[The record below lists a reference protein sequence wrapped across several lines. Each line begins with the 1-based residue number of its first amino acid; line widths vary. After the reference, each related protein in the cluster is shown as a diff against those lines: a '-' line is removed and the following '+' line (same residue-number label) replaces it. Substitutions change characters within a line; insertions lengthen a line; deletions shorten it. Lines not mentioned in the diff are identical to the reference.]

1 MTNYKVNFKHDE
13 ESYIYCANIAKAE
26 SLEDVEKHYN
36 KYCWYTIAEA
46 TEGDIREAERK
57 GMPIITI
64 NHEEEPKE
72 GETMTNTEKNYLDQV
87 KEDIR
92 NYLEYDYDIKA
103 EIQAGEFADAEELR
117 EYLYDTMW
125 IEDAITGNAS
135 GSYTFNRAEAREYVL
150 ADMGTVGE
158 ALREFGTTA
167 EEIGERFL
175 AEDWEYLDVTARCYV
190 LGWALDEV
198 LEEIEDEIEAEFERL
213 EEAEA

>member
-1 MTNYKVNFKHDE
+1 MTNYKVTFHHGGN
-13 ESYIYCANIAKAE
+13 IYCTNIAKAE
-26 SLEDVEKHYN
+26 NLQDVEKHYN
-36 KYCWYTIAEA
+36 DKYDWVHIAEA
-46 TEGDIREAERK
+46 TEGEIREAERK

-117 EYLYDTMW
+117 EYLYDTML

-150 ADMGTVGE
+150 ADMDTVGE

>member
-1 MTNYKVNFKHDE
+1 
-13 ESYIYCANIAKAE
+13 
-26 SLEDVEKHYN
+26 
-36 KYCWYTIAEA
+36 
-46 TEGDIREAERK
+46 
-57 GMPIITI
+57 
-64 NHEEEPKE
+64 
-72 GETMTNTEKNYLDQV
+72 MTNTNINYLDQV

-92 NYLEYDYDIKA
+92 NYLEYDYDIQA

-117 EYLYDTMW
+117 EHLYDTMW
-125 IEDAITGNAS
+125 INDAITGNAS
-135 GSYTFNRAEAREYVL
+135 GSYTCNRAEAREYVL
-150 ADMGTVGE
+150 ADMDTVGE
-158 ALREFGTTA
+158 ALREFCVPA